1 MSGHSGS
8 PWKFKETGIWLLEQI
23 DLKLAG
29 KYCFKS
35 FVEKLL
41 VILEFCLKEIAVT
54 PERGQSLLPT
64 LNIDL
69 AFEGFKKFMQPEN
82 SVESW

>member
-1 MSGHSGS
+1 M
-8 PWKFKETGIWLLEQI
+8 
-23 DLKLAG
+23 
-29 KYCFKS
+29 
-35 FVEKLL
+35 EKLL

-69 AFEGFKKFMQPEN
+69 AFEGFKKFMQLEN